1 MGADRRAPSID
12 PLGSVGALLP
22 SPPLAAYVAHY
33 WFNLGPAQAT
43 TVLLPE
49 GCIDVVMEQ
58 TYQQTRVTVYGSV
71 TARTTLALTPGARYV
86 GVQFR
91 PAATRHFLDMAAH
104 VLTDGALDGHGIV
117 RWDMA
122 PALDAHDPLKAIA
135 RLDAAL
141 SRHLERLQPAPSR
154 IDHLVTALEAVH
166 GALRIDE
173 LARRFGVSRRQI
185 ERDFLDTVGLAPK
198 AFADILR
205 FCHASRLVSART
217 PLSIAAQYAGYA
229 DQSHLTREFR
239 RFAGL
244 TPTAY
249 ARGDVAFLQD
259 SKVLID
265 EDDGFPFVEEPLL

>member
-1 MGADRRAPSID
+1 M
-12 PLGSVGALLP
+12 
-22 SPPLAAYVAHY
+22 
-33 WFNLGPAQAT
+33 
-43 TVLLPE
+43 LLPE
-49 GCIDVVMEQ
+49 GCIDVVLEQ
-58 TYQQTRVTVYGSV
+58 TWQRTRVTVYGSV

-91 PAATRHFLDMAAH
+91 PAATRHFLDVAAH
-104 VLTDGALDGHGIV
+104 VLTDCALDGHGIV

-122 PALDAHDPLKAIA
+122 PVLDARDPREAIV

-141 SRHLERLQPAPSR
+141 GRHLARVQPESSR
-154 IDHLVTALEAVH
+154 IDRLVATLEAAH
-166 GALRIDE
+166 GRLRIDD
-173 LARRFGVSRRQI
+173 LAHRFGVSRRQL

-205 FCHASRLVSART
+205 FCHASRLVSARL
-217 PLSIAAQYAGYA
+217 PLALAAQYAGYA

-265 EDDGFPFVEEPLL
+265 DDDGFPFVEEPLP